1 MVERLNKS
9 DYQEEKTMIK
19 EKVIEVLAQ
28 YKDCAPEEID
38 VTQSFEELKLDSLDT
53 VEIVM
58 NLEEAFEIELK
69 ITEELKTVQDV
80 IDAITKL
87 V

>member
-1 MVERLNKS
+1 
-9 DYQEEKTMIK
+9 
-19 EKVIEVLAQ
+19 KVIEILAQ
-28 YKDCAPEEID
+28 YKDCSPEEID
-38 VTQSFEELKLDSLDT
+38 VAKSFEELKLDSLDT

-69 ITEELKTVQDV
+69 ITEDLKTVQDV
-80 IDAITKL
+80 IDAISKL

>member
-1 MVERLNKS
+1 
-9 DYQEEKTMIK
+9 MIK
-19 EKVIEVLAQ
+19 EKVIEILAQ
-28 YKDCAPEEID
+28 YKDCAPEDID
-38 VTQSFEELKLDSLDT
+38 VSKTFEELNLDSLDT

-69 ITEELKTVQDV
+69 ITEELKTVQHV
-80 IDAITKL
+80 IDAIAQL

>member
-1 MVERLNKS
+1 MV
-9 DYQEEKTMIK
+9 K
-19 EKVIEVLAQ
+19 EKVIEILAQ
-28 YKDCAPEEID
+28 YKDCSPEEID
-38 VTQSFEELKLDSLDT
+38 AAKSFEELKLDSLDT

-69 ITEELKTVQDV
+69 ITEDLKTVQDV
-80 IDAITKL
+80 IDAISKL

>member
-1 MVERLNKS
+1 MV
-9 DYQEEKTMIK
+9 K
-19 EKVIEVLAQ
+19 EKVIEILAQ

-38 VTQSFEELKLDSLDT
+38 AAKTFEELNLDSLDT

-80 IDAITKL
+80 IDAISQL

>member
-1 MVERLNKS
+1 
-9 DYQEEKTMIK
+9 MIK

-38 VTQSFEELKLDSLDT
+38 VAQSFEELKLDSLDT

-80 IDAITKL
+80 IDAISKL